1 MDYKVSFYLQKASL
15 ELISFYGVGEKDLF
29 KERECQWSGAQ
40 GSLGAVDSISPSTSA
55 PGTPIPH
62 SLRTFVNPLSLHGSP

>member
-40 GSLGAVDSISPSTSA
+40 GSLGAQRS
-55 PGTPIPH
+55 GTPIPH